1 MRLFIKV
8 VNQKLDDTFLESK
21 LNRYT
26 FYEDEFTFKDLMID
40 KNQFDTAHEVVK
52 LLITGERTKRINRFR
67 VFNQPLHIRL
77 RKIAFLGDSQNHVA
91 LRLRKVL
98 VSFS

>member
-1 MRLFIKV
+1 MRLFIEV
-8 VNQKLDDTFLESK
+8 VNEKLDHTFLESK

-26 FYEDEFTFKDLMID
+26 FYEDEFAFEDLMIN
-40 KNQFDTAHEVVK
+40 KNQFNTSDEVVK
-52 LLITGERTKRINRFR
+52 LLIAGECAERINRFR

-77 RKIAFLGDSQNHVA
+77 RKITLFSNPQNHVS
-91 LRLRKVL
+91 LGLSKVL